1 MTTESEKKTAIS
13 GPPVVQ
19 RANALL
25 DRVRM
30 LGGEFSRSRYGL
42 DRPFDI
48 TSAAP
53 MTEHGTTI
61 EYGARIGHGSDW
73 DGERLTSR

>member
-1 MTTESEKKTAIS
+1 MTETEKKKTIS

-30 LGGEFSRSRYGL
+30 LGGDFSRSRYGL
-42 DRPFDI
+42 DRPFDS
-48 TSAAP
+48 TAAGP
-53 MTEHGTTI
+53 T
-61 EYGARIGHGSDW
+61 IGHDATIGHDV
-73 DGERLTSR
+73 DLEGETLTGH